1 MVDFHNGIS
10 SKNSDHAAITQVL
23 PRQPQNQR
31 IELRPTQF
39 HAPPP
44 DPPVETSLIQTTV
57 GQPDA
62 VSVMDQD
69 FHPGAA
75 SIGEQVTMVRLRRT
89 KHLN

>member
-39 HAPPP
+39 HAPHP

-57 GQPDA
+57 GQCPSWIRTFIR
-62 VSVMDQD
+62 V
-69 FHPGAA
+69 PR
-75 SIGEQVTMVRLRRT
+75 RLVNR
-89 KHLN
+89 